1 MVHRLNAREHLPSQP
16 APPERRRVIVV
27 GAGAAGLAAAFHLGE
42 HSLLLES
49 RQTLEDSNDHS
60 HDLTLGTARGRAVGA
75 QERHSDGQRPG
86 LPAAEREALR
96 GTNASASTRPMM
108 HVARWEPPNLAPG
121 PITPT
126 QEEREERAE
135 RLSLRALIP
144 LLRGELRFGA
154 TVVRISP
161 SRRLV
166 ELADGARFVYDKLLS
181 TVPLMALTEMVL
193 AELPWRIRCDE
204 TLRYWLNARDI
215 EVADFATR
223 VCYGDMDEFSAG
235 KRVAAVIKR
244 ALADKF
250 RTGTAA
256 DASGKR
262 LFEPRI
268 VMR

>member
-1 MVHRLNAREHLPSQP
+1 MVHELKARSQSPSQP
-16 APPERRRVIVV
+16 VPPERRRVIVV
-27 GAGAAGLAAAFHLGE
+27 GAGATGMAAAFHLGE

-49 RQTLEDSNDHS
+49 SHALDDTNQA
-60 HDLTLGTARGRAVGA
+60 HDLTLGSAR
-75 QERHSDGQRPG
+75 
-86 LPAAEREALR
+86 
-96 GTNASASTRPMM
+96 ASTRPMI
-108 HVARWEPPNLAPG
+108 HVARWQPPSLAPV
-121 PITPT
+121 PAAPT

-154 TVVRISP
+154 TVVHISP
-161 SRRLV
+161 SQRLV

-223 VCYGDMDEFSAG
+223 LCYGDVDEFAAG
-235 KRVAAVIKR
+235 KRVADVIKR

-250 RTGTAA
+250 RTGSAA
-256 DASGKR
+256 DASGKL
-262 LFEPRI
+262 LFEPRV